1 MPYPDDEY
9 KLKDKSDTE
18 LHEWVAAHKLRTAE
32 YIAGIQESI
41 NRNEAFFRKREL
53 IAAGIAILSLEVAIL
68 VITVY

>member
-1 MPYPDDEY
+1 MVDNQY

-18 LHEWVAAHKLRTAE
+18 LHEWIAAHKLRSAD
-32 YIAGIQESI
+32 YIAGIRELI

>member
-1 MPYPDDEY
+1 MVDNQY

-18 LHEWVAAHKLRTAE
+18 LQEWIAAHKLCTAD
-32 YIAGIQESI
+32 YIAGIQELI

-53 IAAGIAILSLEVAIL
+53 IAVGIAILSLEVAIL